1 LEQIFDLLGDP
12 VPDGWGKRGRPQH
25 IATHQNRNKVIM
37 LLAFGWSNE
46 RIAKALGITP
56 PTLRKNYFRELRIRD
71 EARDRVDAALATML
85 WKQAKGGS
93 VAAVKEFRALAA
105 ENDLMAGH
113 RSFYGVRDQIEQ
125 KEPPKLGKKAEA
137 AIAAE
142 TAGADTEWGD
152 DLRVSSKH

>member
-1 LEQIFDLLGDP
+1 LAEIFDLLGDP
-12 VPDGWGKRGRPQH
+12 VPENWGGRGRPQH
-25 IATHQNRNKVIM
+25 IATQQNRNKVIM

-71 EARDRVDAALATML
+71 EARDRVDAALVTML
-85 WKQAKGGS
+85 WEQAKGGS
-93 VAAVKEFRALAA
+93 VAAIKEFRALAA

-113 RSFYGVRDQIEQ
+113 RSFYGVRDQIEP
-125 KEPPKLGKKAEA
+125 KEPKLGKKEEA
-137 AIAAE
+137 AISAE
-142 TAGADTEWGD
+142 TAGAETEWGD